1 MKKRPAPFSGLL
13 LVNKPKGPTSHDLVG
28 KLRWCLNTRSVGH
41 GGTLDPMAEGLMIL
55 LIGEATKLSQW
66 ITSASKSYS
75 GTLKLGAETDTADA
89 EGEVIAEFDKKSA
102 SKEDVLGVFDSL
114 MGVQDLMVPKYSA
127 IKQNGEKLYDLA
139 RRGDDVN
146 CPVRSMVFYE
156 TELTKLE
163 GAEISFSLSCSK
175 GTYVRSWSTEVGS
188 RLDSGAHLTALRR
201 TRINQFYLKDAEDI
215 TFFES
220 LKDLDKESLIT
231 KIEDSTCFV
240 PLSEALPESEMLRL
254 NPKEEKLF
262 SNGQIPNDVKVRV
275 APLLREAYRSD
286 RDYLVRFL
294 RPDGDLAG
302 LVGIS
307 SKGQLKI
314 ERVFNRL

>member
-1 MKKRPAPFSGLL
+1 MKKKPAPFSGML

-66 ITSASKSYS
+66 VTSASKSYT
-75 GTLKLGAETDTADA
+75 GTLQLGSETDTADA
-89 EGEVIAEFDKKSA
+89 EGEVISTFDKKSA
-102 SKEDVLGVFDSL
+102 DETEILSVFDSL
-114 MGVQDLMVPKYSA
+114 LGIQELVVPKYSA
-127 IKQNGEKLYDLA
+127 IKQNGEKLYDVA
-139 RRGDDVN
+139 RRGDEVN
-146 CPVRSMVFYE
+146 CPSRKMVFYD
-156 TELTKLE
+156 TELTEIK
-163 GAEISFSLSCSK
+163 GSDISFSLSCSK
-175 GTYVRSWSTEVGS
+175 GTYVRSWSTEVGT
-188 RLDSGAHLTALRR
+188 RLDSGAHLTALCR
-201 TRINQFYLKDAEDI
+201 TRINQFYLEDAEDI
-215 TFFES
+215 SFFES
-220 LKDLDKESLIT
+220 LKELDKEELIE
-231 KIEDSTCFV
+231 KIGESSCFI
-240 PLSEALPESEMLRL
+240 PLSQALPEAEIVRL
-254 NPKEEKLF
+254 NPKEEQLF

-275 APLLREAYRSD
+275 SPLLRDAYRNE

-307 SKGQLKI
+307 QQGQLKI